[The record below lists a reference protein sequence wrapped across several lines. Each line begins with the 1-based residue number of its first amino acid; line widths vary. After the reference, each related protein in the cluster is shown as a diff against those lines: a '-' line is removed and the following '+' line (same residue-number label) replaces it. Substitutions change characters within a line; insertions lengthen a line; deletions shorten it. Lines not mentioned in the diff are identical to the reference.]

1 MPLNTEATSSI
12 ESVVNRPTVRVWDI
26 FVRAFHWSVVA
37 AFFVAYFTE
46 DEFLTLHVWAGYA
59 IGGFLALRVI
69 WGVVGPRH
77 ARFTDFIY
85 APATVLS
92 YTRDLLAFRAKR
104 YLGHSPAGGA
114 MIAALLIGLAAT
126 VWSGLE
132 LYAAEDGKGPL
143 AGTVTVIGAPA
154 QAAPSEVGARTQVA
168 DRGESGE
175 REGDERKE
183 HGKTG
188 GDEFWEEVH
197 EVLANFTLFLVILH
211 IGGVVLAS
219 LAHRENLARSMVTG
233 LKRAEE

>member
-1 MPLNTEATSSI
+1 MPLNAAAMSSAI
-12 ESVVNRPTVRVWDI
+12 PTGKRPMVRVWDI
-26 FVRAFHWSVVA
+26 FVRTFHWSVVA

-77 ARFTDFIY
+77 ARFSDFIF

-114 MIAALLIGLAAT
+114 MIVALLVGLAAS

-132 LYAAEDGKGPL
+132 LYAAEEGKGPL
-143 AGTVTVIGAPA
+143 AGTPAAISAPA
-154 QAAPSEVGARTQVA
+154 RAAPYEVGARFQVA

-175 REGDERKE
+175 DEDDERE
-183 HGKTG
+183 ENGKDG
-188 GDEFWEEVH
+188 DDEFWEEAH
-197 EVLANFTLFLVILH
+197 EILANLTLVLVVLH
-211 IGGVVLAS
+211 VGGVLLAS
-219 LAHRENLARSMVTG
+219 VVHRENLARSMVTG